1 MVEDYKIIKASTL
14 TEEEQVLYSHSSGVV
29 IKTIVLQSTNPT
41 ITKATLSFDGVAF
54 NFELGSDVTKFEG
67 PIMTKA
73 IKGSGDGVNVH
84 ITGLQL

>member
-1 MVEDYKIIKASTL
+1 MEEYKIIKATTL
-14 TEEEQVLYSHSSGVV
+14 TESEQTLYSNTSGAVV
-29 IKTIVLQSTNPT
+29 KTIVLQSTNPT

-73 IKGSGDGVNVH
+73 IKGSGNGVNVH

>member
-1 MVEDYKIIKASTL
+1 MEEYKIIKATTL
-14 TEEEQVLYSHSSGVV
+14 TESEQKLYSNTSGAVV
-29 IKTIVLQSTNPT
+29 KTIVLQSTNPT

-73 IKGSGDGVNVH
+73 IKGSGNGVNVH

>member
-1 MVEDYKIIKASTL
+1 MEEYKIIKATTL
-14 TEEEQVLYSHSSGVV
+14 TEAEQTLYSNSSGVIV
-29 IKTIVLQSTNPT
+29 KTIVLQSTNPE

>member
-1 MVEDYKIIKASTL
+1 MEEYKIIKATTL
-14 TEEEQVLYSHSSGVV
+14 TESEQTLYSNTSGAVV
-29 IKTIVLQSTNPT
+29 KTIVLQSTNPT

-54 NFELGSDVTKFEG
+54 NFGLGSDVTKFEG